1 MNNSKN
7 RLIKSK
13 VPKHLKMFLRLW
25 VLILEE
31 QVTLINVIISD
42 QLYHQC
48 VERNQLFQ
56 VLKKQI
62 QNQKLTKFKI
72 R

>member
-56 VLKKQI
+56 ALKKQI

>member
-31 QVTLINVIISD
+31 QVTLNNVIISD

-56 VLKKQI
+56 ALKKQI

>member
-31 QVTLINVIISD
+31 QVILINVIISD

-56 VLKKQI
+56 ALKKQI